1 MKKRVII
8 ILLCII
14 TITTLTG
21 CSVLKKAKNKI
32 HNVIKTEEKTKKKE
46 EKKTPEKK
54 VEIKDLV
61 GKYELVEMISKEK
74 SYTREDLQAL
84 KSINLTVTIELKED
98 KSAILDLFGSKQ
110 NFKYDEEY
118 FYSNDDII
126 SFTLDNNILKLYNSE
141 ESLTF
146 EKIK

>member
-46 EKKTPEKK
+46 EKKIPEKK

-84 KSINLTVTIELKED
+84 KSVNLTVTIELKED

-110 NFKYDEEY
+110 NFKYDEKY

>member
-110 NFKYDEEY
+110 NFKYDEKY